1 MEVAKRKF
9 SFMTNAQALL
19 HGDLHTGS
27 VFVRDDS
34 TKVMILSLLLYMG
47 YDVGNVMA
55 NLMFAWVNADA
66 TMPPGAEKDTYMDW
80 LQTTMVEVIDLFK
93 KKF

>member
-1 MEVAKRKF
+1 
-9 SFMTNAQALL
+9 MTNAQALL

-34 TKVMILSLLLYMG
+34 TKVIDPEFAFYGPMG

-66 TMPPGAEKDTYMDW
+66 TMSPGAKKDTYMDW

-93 KKF
+93 QKF